1 MPPQSIKVGGS
12 KMERTYIIS
21 RYRGSEREQKF
32 NKNVARYFCKQL
44 LDEGKIPV
52 APHIYY
58 TQFLDDNFRD
68 DRECGLKLGIMELR
82 HSQSFLLV
90 IIDGIISEG
99 MKREIVEVS
108 RMGIPGRIVTM
119 THEEIRQAMKVI
131 R

>member
-1 MPPQSIKVGGS
+1 
-12 KMERTYIIS
+12 MERTYIIS

-32 NKNVARYFCKQL
+32 NRNVARYFCKQL

-90 IIDGIISEG
+90 IIDGVISEG

-108 RMGIPGRIVTM
+108 RMGIPGRIVAM

>member
-1 MPPQSIKVGGS
+1 
-12 KMERTYIIS
+12 MERTYIIS

-44 LDEGKIPV
+44 LDEDKIPV